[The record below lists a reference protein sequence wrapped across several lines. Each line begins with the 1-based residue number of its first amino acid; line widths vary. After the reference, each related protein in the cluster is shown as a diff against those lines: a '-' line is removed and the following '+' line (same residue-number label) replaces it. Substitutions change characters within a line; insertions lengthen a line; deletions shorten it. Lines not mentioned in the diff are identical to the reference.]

1 MSTHST
7 EYMWKRFIQ
16 FITESTFQVFFAA
29 VFPPTPGDL
38 PKNPKLILVFSTT
51 GIGDALFDTAAIR
64 SLRLAYPQAR
74 IVVCAHRKRMTVARH
89 TPDVDEVVPYGKSP
103 FLWIGLLLRFHRERP
118 DLVILLRSNEEVVP
132 LAYCINRKAL
142 FGGDWR
148 AGNFKHLL
156 SHSVTMPEGE
166 HILRHGTVI
175 AEAAGGI
182 KQLPKMVYAP
192 KPEELRGIQNRFQA
206 WAQTPFL
213 IFQTGG
219 GRTLSWRNWPV
230 DSYVRT
236 IRWLAEICDLQV
248 ILTGGKDNE
257 AAATAIEASCPWVI
271 NLCSKTTLEET
282 AALLTRAVMLVS
294 TDTGVMHLGIA
305 VGCPTLALLH
315 HSSPA
320 RGFGPTDLSDG
331 HEVIELPLPELKSD
345 RVHEPQQLHGE
356 MEGIRDED
364 VRGAIRRI
372 LVRRGVKLSE
382 VI

>member
-1 MSTHST
+1 
-7 EYMWKRFIQ
+7 MWKRLIQ
-16 FITESTFQVFFAA
+16 TLTEVLFRIISW
-29 VFPPTPGDL
+29 VFPPTPGNL
-38 PKNPKLILVFSTT
+38 PKDPKLILIFSTT

-64 SLRLAYPQAR
+64 SLRIAYPQSQ

-89 TPDVDEVVPYGKSP
+89 TPDVDEVIPYGKSP
-103 FLWIGLLLRFHRERP
+103 FLWIGLLLRFRRQRP
-118 DLVILLRSNEEVVP
+118 DLVILFRSNKEVVP

-142 FGGDWR
+142 FGGEWR

-156 SHSVTMPEGE
+156 SHSVRMPVGE

-192 KPEELRGIQNRFQA
+192 KPEELSGIENRFQP
-206 WAQTPFL
+206 WAHTPFL

-230 DSYVRT
+230 ESYVRT
-236 IRWLAEICDLQV
+236 IRWLAEVSDLKV

-257 AAATAIEASCPWVI
+257 VTAAAIEQACPWVI

-320 RGFGPTDLSDG
+320 SGFGPTDLSDG
-331 HEVIELPLPELKSD
+331 HEVIELSRSELTPDLTKQ
-345 RVHEPQQLHGE
+345 PQQLHGE
-356 MEGIRDED
+356 MERIRDED
-364 VRGAIRRI
+364 VRAAIGRI
-372 LVRRGVKLSE
+372 LERRGVKISKSA
-382 VI
+382 

>member
-1 MSTHST
+1 
-7 EYMWKRFIQ
+7 MWKRFIQ
-16 FITESTFQVFFAA
+16 FVTESTFRVFA
-29 VFPPTPGDL
+29 VFFPPTPGDL
-38 PKNPKLILVFSTT
+38 PKDPQLILVFSTT

-64 SLRLAYPQAR
+64 SLRLAYSQAR

-89 TPDVDEVVPYGKSP
+89 TPHVDEVVSYGKSP
-103 FLWIGLLLRFHRERP
+103 FLWIGLLLRFRRQRP

-148 AGNFKHLL
+148 AGNFKRLL
-156 SHSVTMPEGE
+156 SHSVRMPEGE

-175 AEAAGGI
+175 AEAAGGM

-192 KPEELRGIQNRFQA
+192 KPEELLGIENRFQS

-230 DSYVRT
+230 ESYVRT
-236 IRWLAEICDLQV
+236 IRWLAKVSDLKV

-257 AAATAIEASCPWVI
+257 ATAAAIEEACHWVI

-320 RGFGPTDLSDG
+320 SGFGPTDLSDG
-331 HEVIELPLPELKSD
+331 HEVIELPRSELKPD
-345 RVHEPQQLHGE
+345 QPDQPDQLHQHQQLHGE
-356 MEGIRDED
+356 MENIKDGD
-364 VRGAIRRI
+364 VRAAIQRI
-372 LVRRGVKLSE
+372 LERRGVKISE
-382 VI
+382 AV

>member
-1 MSTHST
+1 
-7 EYMWKRFIQ
+7 MWKRLIQ
-16 FITESTFQVFFAA
+16 TLTQSLFRILAWIY
-29 VFPPTPGDL
+29 PPVASPL
-38 PKNPKLILVFSTT
+38 PEDPKLILVFSTT

-64 SLRLAYPQAR
+64 SLRISYPRAR

-103 FLWIGLLLRFHRERP
+103 FLWIGLLLQFRRQRP

-156 SHSVTMPEGE
+156 SCSVRMPEGE

-175 AEAAGGI
+175 AEVAGGI
-182 KQLPKMVYAP
+182 KQLPKMVYVP
-192 KPEELRGIQNRFQA
+192 KPEELREIENRFQA
-206 WAQTPFL
+206 WAHTPFL

-219 GRTLSWRNWPV
+219 GKTLSWRNWPV
-230 DSYVRT
+230 ESYVRT
-236 IRWLAEICDLQV
+236 IRWLAEVSDLKV

-257 AAATAIEASCPWVI
+257 ATAAAIEEACPWVI

-320 RGFGPTDLSDG
+320 SGFGPTDLSDG
-331 HEVIELPLPELKSD
+331 HEVIELPRSELKSD
-345 RVHEPQQLHGE
+345 QFEQPQQFHGE
-356 MEGIRDED
+356 MEKIRDED
-364 VRGAIRRI
+364 VRGAIQRI
-372 LVRRGVKLSE
+372 LERRGVKISGAA
-382 VI
+382 

>member
-1 MSTHST
+1 
-7 EYMWKRFIQ
+7 MWKRFTQ
-16 FITESTFQVFFAA
+16 FITEATFRVLAA
-29 VFPPTPGDL
+29 FFPPISGDL
-38 PKNPKLILVFSTT
+38 PKDPKLILIFSTT

-64 SLRLAYPQAR
+64 SLRLAYPQSQ

-89 TPDVDEVVPYGKSP
+89 APDVDEVVPYGKSP
-103 FLWIGLLLRFHRERP
+103 LSWIRLLLRFRRERP

-132 LAYCINRKAL
+132 LAYCINREAL

-148 AGNFKHLL
+148 SGSFKYLL
-156 SHSVTMPEGE
+156 SHSVRMPEGE

-175 AEAAGGI
+175 AEAAGGM

-192 KPEELRGIQNRFQA
+192 KSEELRGIESRFQD
-206 WAQTPFL
+206 WIREPFI

-230 DSYVRT
+230 ESYVRT
-236 IRWLAEICDLQV
+236 IHWLAEVSNFKV

-257 AAATAIEASCPWVI
+257 ITAALIEEACPWVI

-282 AALLTRAVMLVS
+282 AALLTCAVMLVS

-320 RGFGPTDLSDG
+320 SGFGPTDLSDG
-331 HEVIELPLPELKSD
+331 HEVIELSRAGWNPDLSKLPQQS
-345 RVHEPQQLHGE
+345 QQLHGE
-356 MEGIRDED
+356 MERIRDKD
-364 VRGAIRRI
+364 VRAAIGRI
-372 LVRRGVKLSE
+372 VERRGVKISE
-382 VI
+382 AV

>member
-1 MSTHST
+1 
-7 EYMWKRFIQ
+7 MWKHFTQ
-16 FITESTFQVFFAA
+16 FITESIFRVLAA
-29 VFPPTPGDL
+29 VFPPTPSDF
-38 PKNPKLILVFSTT
+38 PKPPQLILVFSTT
-51 GIGDALFDTAAIR
+51 GIGDALFDTAAVR
-64 SLRLAYPQAR
+64 SLRAAYPQAK
-74 IVVCAHRKRMTVARH
+74 IVVCAHRKRMTVALH
-89 TPDVDEVVPYGKSP
+89 SPDIDEVVPYGKSP
-103 FLWIGLLLRFHRERP
+103 VHAVSLLWRFRRQRP
-118 DLVILLRSNEEVVP
+118 DLVILLRSNAEVVP

-156 SHSVTMPEGE
+156 SHSVGMPERE

-192 KPEELRGIQNRFQA
+192 KPEELREIENRFQA
-206 WAQTPFL
+206 LADTPFF

-230 DSYVRT
+230 ESYVRT
-236 IRWLAEICDLQV
+236 IRWLAEVSDLKV

-257 AAATAIEASCPWVI
+257 ATAAAIEEECPWVI

-315 HSSPA
+315 YSSPA
-320 RGFGPTDLSDG
+320 SGFGPTDLSDG
-331 HEVIELPLPELKSD
+331 HEVIELARPEVKSD
-345 RVHEPQQLHGE
+345 QLYGE
-356 MEGIRDED
+356 MGKIRDED
-364 VRGAIRRI
+364 VRAAIGRI
-372 LVRRGVKLSE
+372 MERKKMYISRMV
-382 VI
+382 

>member
-1 MSTHST
+1 
-7 EYMWKRFIQ
+7 MWKRSVQ
-16 FITESTFQVFFAA
+16 LITESLFRVLA
-29 VFPPTPGDL
+29 VIFPPTPCDL
-38 PKNPKLILVFSTT
+38 PKHPELILVFSTT
-51 GIGDALFDTAAIR
+51 GIGDALFDTAAVR
-64 SLRLAYPQAR
+64 SLKVAYPQAR

-103 FLWIGLLLRFHRERP
+103 FLWIGLLLRFRRERP

-132 LAYCINRKAL
+132 LAYCINREAL

-148 AGNFKHLL
+148 SGSFKHLL
-156 SHSVTMPEGE
+156 SHSVRMPEGE

-192 KPEELRGIQNRFQA
+192 KSEELLGIESRFQD
-206 WAQTPFL
+206 WISEPFI

-230 DSYVRT
+230 ASYVRT
-236 IRWLAEICDLQV
+236 IHWLAEVSNLKV

-257 AAATAIEASCPWVI
+257 ITAAAIEEECPWVI

-315 HSSPA
+315 YSSPA
-320 RGFGPTDLSDG
+320 SGFGPTDLSDG
-331 HEVIELPLPELKSD
+331 HEVIELPRSDSKSS
-345 RVHEPQQLHGE
+345 QLHGE
-356 MEGIRDED
+356 MEKISDED

-372 LVRRGVKLSE
+372 LERRGVKVSE
-382 VI
+382 KV